1 MSKNDHLSD
10 LRAHTKEPKTGANLP
25 QEDVAVSWLSAIIE
39 SADDAIISKTLD
51 GIIASWNRGAE
62 RIFGY
67 RAEEVIGKPVLILI
81 PQDHQD
87 EEPEILKRIKAGE
100 RVDHYETIRRRKDG
114 KLIDVSLT
122 ISPIK
127 SGDGRIVGASKVVR
141 DITHRKRTEDIL
153 KEQTEIVE
161 TINRI
166 GQMLSAELDQQTLV
180 QSVTDAA
187 TELTGAQFGAFFYNV
202 ENQDGASYM
211 LYTLSGVPRE
221 AFSNFPMPR
230 ATDMFGP
237 TFRGEGTIRIA
248 NVTKDARY
256 GNNSPYRGM
265 PEGHLPVTSYLA
277 VSVTSRS
284 GEVIGG
290 LFFGHSEAGIFTER
304 HEQIIEGIASQVA
317 VAMDNARLYDRAQRA
332 IREREELLR
341 REQEARQQVEEASR
355 AKDEFLGLIS
365 HEIRTPL
372 NAILGWTSMLT
383 SAKLDSAAVAGA
395 IETID
400 RNARLQARL
409 IEDMLDISR
418 IMTGKLRLDAQ
429 PMDLTTV
436 INGAVESLRPAADA
450 REIRIYSVLDYGAGL
465 VLGDSTRLQ
474 QVIWNLLSNAI
485 KFTPKGGSV
494 RIYLERIN
502 SHLEISVSDTGPG
515 IDEEFLPFV
524 FDRFRQADSSTTKKH
539 GGLGLGLSIVRQLVE
554 LHGGTVEAAN
564 RTDETG
570 AVFTV
575 KLPVMAVRSKVEK
588 PVRKTEPVNDFAED
602 PVSLENSA
610 QLNGVRVI
618 AVDDDADARLLL
630 QAVLESRGA
639 EVKVCESAAEAL
651 ESIDRF
657 EPHILVSDIG
667 MPDEDGY
674 SLIKKI
680 RATEG
685 SFRRIPAV
693 ALTAFARVEDRLK
706 ALSAG
711 FNMHVPKPVEP
722 LELTMVIASL
732 INHK

>member
-1 MSKNDHLSD
+1 L
-10 LRAHTKEPKTGANLP
+10 
-25 QEDVAVSWLSAIIE
+25 
-39 SADDAIISKTLD
+39 DA
-51 GIIASWNRGAE
+51 
-62 RIFGY
+62 
-67 RAEEVIGKPVLILI
+67 
-81 PQDHQD
+81 
-87 EEPEILKRIKAGE
+87 
-100 RVDHYETIRRRKDG
+100 
-114 KLIDVSLT
+114 
-122 ISPIK
+122 
-127 SGDGRIVGASKVVR
+127 
-141 DITHRKRTEDIL
+141 
-153 KEQTEIVE
+153 
-161 TINRI
+161 
-166 GQMLSAELDQQTLV
+166 
-180 QSVTDAA
+180 
-187 TELTGAQFGAFFYNV
+187 
-202 ENQDGASYM
+202 
-211 LYTLSGVPRE
+211 
-221 AFSNFPMPR
+221 
-230 ATDMFGP
+230 
-237 TFRGEGTIRIA
+237 
-248 NVTKDARY
+248 
-256 GNNSPYRGM
+256 
-265 PEGHLPVTSYLA
+265 
-277 VSVTSRS
+277 
-284 GEVIGG
+284 
-290 LFFGHSEAGIFTER
+290 
-304 HEQIIEGIASQVA
+304 
-317 VAMDNARLYDRAQRA
+317 
-332 IREREELLR
+332 
-341 REQEARQQVEEASR
+341 
-355 AKDEFLGLIS
+355 
-365 HEIRTPL
+365 
-372 NAILGWTSMLT
+372 
-383 SAKLDSAAVAGA
+383 AAVAGA

-588 PVRKTEPVNDFAED
+588 PVQKTEPVNDFAED
-602 PVSLENSA
+602 PISFENSA

-674 SLIKKI
+674 SLIKKL
-680 RATEG
+680 RASEG